1 MPLGHNRSMGLHR
14 ALHNARQ
21 KSIRE
26 MNPPYPLSRDPA
38 VTHAILVNKREHT
51 HAEQCDP
58 WCLDWL
64 GPHCVVDVLCSAC
77 GHRVVNLPLGIPFHE
92 DDWNAT
98 LSPTEL
104 MPCPSCERALT
115 RTRYV
120 EDALTKHAASFKT
133 DDRVEFAVALLSG
146 EAGLVGRVTS
156 TAPLD
161 VEHAILI
168 EWANGTVDYELVG
181 DLRKLPSLSNMSVQ
195 TTVSSVRGETRFGIG
210 GKATHERGAAWR
222 FNPSALRDAITI
234 LNDE

>member
-1 MPLGHNRSMGLHR
+1 
-14 ALHNARQ
+14 
-21 KSIRE
+21 

-51 HAEQCDP
+51 HAKQCDP

-64 GPHCVVDVLCSAC
+64 GPHCVVDVQCSAC
-77 GHRVVNLPLGIPFHE
+77 DHRVVNLPLGIPFRE

-98 LSPTEL
+98 PSPAEL
-104 MPCPSCERALT
+104 MPCPSCERMLT

-120 EDALTKHAASFKT
+120 EDALTKHAASFKIG
-133 DDRVEFAVALLSG
+133 DRVAFAVPRLSG
-146 EAGLVGRVTS
+146 EEELVGRVMA
-156 TAPLD
+156 TAPN
-161 VEHAILI
+161 VGRTIVV
-168 EWANGTVDYELVG
+168 EWADGTAEHEPASE
-181 DLRKLPSLSNMSVQ
+181 LRKLPSLSNMSVQ
-195 TTVSSVRGETRFGIG
+195 TTVSSVSGETRFGIG